1 MRRRSKPR
9 PPSRC
14 QIWALLGLAL
24 GLACSAPDELQP
36 AVELPPLATAKVVVA
51 GETFEVEVAADPM
64 SRRRGLGGR
73 TSIPRNGGMFFVL
86 PRPQRFGMVMRDC
99 PIPIDVAFVD
109 AMGRVVAIHEMVPEP
124 PRRSDETPFRYES
137 RLPEYPSGEPIQFAL
152 ETAGGRLADLDLRVG
167 DRLHFP
173 ARALIEQSQK
183 NERSVK

>member
-1 MRRRSKPR
+1 MLRR
-9 PPSRC
+9 PSRG
-14 QIWALLGLAL
+14 QIWVLLTAAL
-24 GLACSAPDELQP
+24 GLACSAPDEPQP
-36 AVELPPLATAKVVVA
+36 AAPPPTPVTARVVVA

-64 SRRRGLGGR
+64 TRNRGLGGR

-109 AMGRVVAIHEMVPEP
+109 AMGRVVTIHEMVPEP

-137 RLPEYPSGEPIQFAL
+137 RLPEYPSGEPVQFAL